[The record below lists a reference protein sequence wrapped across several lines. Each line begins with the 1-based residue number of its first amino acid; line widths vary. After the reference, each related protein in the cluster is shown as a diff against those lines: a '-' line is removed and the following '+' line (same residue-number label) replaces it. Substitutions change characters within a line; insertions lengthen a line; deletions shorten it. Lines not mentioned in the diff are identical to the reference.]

1 MNGLGRVRTWLDR
14 IIVAVF
20 MLSITHPA
28 WGIPIPL
35 PSGSIIPGTVWQIS
49 YAAPISLEFDAAV
62 TTNNTV
68 GTIIETTIRTN
79 LAPLAIDF
87 LQVFETTTS
96 GISGGLRL
104 NFQEK
109 VTNASP
115 LAWPYYRMTLVDAI
129 SGPDTVL
136 NNGDHPAPPHFHQT
150 KQIATTPATFVFE
163 GALMFTGEDLTKYQ
177 ATFLG
182 MPQTDPSN
190 DLLLGDGAA
199 VVALTKDFEVI
210 SLLIHERQFGLCPQ
224 VDSKGNPLPC
234 LNDPARR
241 QFQLVEQ
248 PMPLPGTLALTLGC
262 IVALI
267 GTRLRLRR
275 PGEAIS
281 RA

>member
-14 IIVAVF
+14 IIAAVF

-35 PSGSIIPGTVWQIS
+35 LSGSIIPGTVWQIS

-150 KQIATTPATFVFE
+150 KQIATTPASKIHAPIAARAASASRPIQPTACAQPS
-163 GALMFTGEDLTKYQ
+163 GA
-177 ATFLG
+177 
-182 MPQTDPSN
+182 
-190 DLLLGDGAA
+190 GAGRFI
-199 VVALTKDFEVI
+199 V
-210 SLLIHERQFGLCPQ
+210 RRR
-224 VDSKGNPLPC
+224 N
-234 LNDPARR
+234 AR
-241 QFQLVEQ
+241 
-248 PMPLPGTLALTLGC
+248 LAMASGC
-262 IVALI
+262 A
-267 GTRLRLRR
+267 GRSASAR
-275 PGEAIS
+275 
-281 RA
+281 